1 MWDIS
6 RPLEGDCEL
15 VFFDFD
21 DPIGKETFWH
31 SSSHV
36 LGQVLENQYGVKLC
50 HGPPTDNGFFYD
62 SYTGKDIFKSTNY
75 LEIEKAAKTVALNN
89 QIFERLILKKKDALE
104 LFKNNPFKV

>member
-36 LGQVLENQYGVKLC
+36 LG
-50 HGPPTDNGFFYD
+50 
-62 SYTGKDIFKSTNY
+62 
-75 LEIEKAAKTVALNN
+75 
-89 QIFERLILKKKDALE
+89 
-104 LFKNNPFKV
+104 